1 MPRPAWLAGSAWI
14 GAALGLSG
22 LLILAAPAAAG
33 PLINLQAGRSEEPLA
48 VAAEGGNLQLR
59 PGQVGTIELGLRIPP
74 GFTVYQDMIRVN
86 VADARGLRLGAAVL
100 PPGRKVPDPA
110 ADPALGPVSMREV
123 YEQDIVIGLPLLA
136 APPTGSVAVPVELRF
151 QACRGSVCLFPQTET
166 VFAVVQVSSSP
177 PAGAPQAG
185 Q

>member
-1 MPRPAWLAGSAWI
+1 MPRRAWMTGSAWI
-14 GAALGLSG
+14 GAALGLSA
-22 LLILAAPAAAG
+22 LLLPALPAAAG
-33 PLINLQAGRSEEPLA
+33 PLSSPQAGRSEEPLA
-48 VAAEGGNLQLR
+48 VAAEGGNLRLR
-59 PGQVGTIELGLRIPP
+59 PGELGTIELGLRIPP
-74 GFTVYQDMIRVN
+74 GFTVYRDMIRVN

-110 ADPALGPVSMREV
+110 ADPAQGPAAMREV
-123 YEQDIVIGLPLLA
+123 YEQDISIGLPLLA

-166 VFAVVQVSSSP
+166 VFAVVQVTASP
-177 PAGAPQAG
+177 AAAPQAG